1 MTMTNQT
8 ALLVMDMQKGI
19 ADNVPQINSL
29 IKANQRAIE
38 AARAPNSGSIY
49 ACCIRKTLQTFHLII
64 VCSQVLNNVVYP

>member
-1 MTMTNQT
+1 MTNQT

-38 AARAPNSGSIY
+38 AAHTKFR
-49 ACCIRKTLQTFHLII
+49 
-64 VCSQVLNNVVYP
+64 